1 MPNSKTPQP
10 EGRRNI
16 VILHIAFAFA
26 FSCYWN
32 VIYIGN
38 VLKTYK
44 LRLVKSFTWFGGVKV
59 SVQYLRTFTCTNIN
73 TYVFVH

>member
-1 MPNSKTPQP
+1 MPNFETPQP

-26 FSCYWN
+26 LSCHWN
-32 VIYIGN
+32 VICIGN

-44 LRLVKSFTWFGGVKV
+44 LRLVKHFAWFGGVKV
-59 SVQYLRTFTCTNIN
+59 SVQYLIICICALKC
-73 TYVFVH
+73 